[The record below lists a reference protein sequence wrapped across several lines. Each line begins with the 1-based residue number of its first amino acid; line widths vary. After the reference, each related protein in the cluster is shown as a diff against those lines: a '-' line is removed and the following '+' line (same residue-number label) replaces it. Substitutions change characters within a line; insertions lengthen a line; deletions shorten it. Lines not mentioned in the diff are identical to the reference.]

1 MEAGTREKQAVAQPL
16 HALSSS
22 LTVHLCMCVCA
33 CVCVHMCVCVCFS
46 TRTARQDTLV
56 LWAAPARSVQQVSL
70 GPYQRHHVHESRM
83 LMITLL
89 CRRDVH
95 VSLWCD
101 CLYCVPC
108 GNVLSSRCVALFS
121 AICFSHSPA
130 HIFWVSAQARAR
142 AIEKGRGGAMA
153 LAVANGRDAFKSGP
167 SHTLCMHVL
176 VCLSVS

>member
-1 MEAGTREKQAVAQPL
+1 MATRVSDACSAECRIMRRERMPRLRGGRNKRKAGC
-16 HALSSS
+16 SSTS
-22 LTVHLCMCVCA
+22 PCPVVLIDSAPVHVCVCMCVCA
-33 CVCVHMCVCVCFS
+33 YVCVCVCFS

-56 LWAAPARSVQQVSL
+56 LWAAPARSVQQVSR

-95 VSLWCD
+95 VSLGCD

-108 GNVLSSRCVALFS
+108 GNGLSSRCVALFS

-130 HIFWVSAQARAR
+130 QARAR
-142 AIEKGRGGAMA
+142 AIEKGRGGQW
-153 LAVANGRDAFKSGP
+153 
-167 SHTLCMHVL
+167 H
-176 VCLSVS
+176 